1 MTRSKALIFGLLVL
15 LALLQIKLWFGDGS
29 LEDRAGL
36 LREIEQQQSANDRL
50 EARNEVVELEIQE
63 FREDPEAAIEE
74 RAREELGLIK
84 EGETLY
90 LLVEDEEP

>member
-1 MTRSKALIFGLLVL
+1 VVL
-15 LALLQIKLWFGDGS
+15 LALLQIKLWFGEGS
-29 LEDRAGL
+29 LEERASL
-36 LREIEQQQSANDRL
+36 MREIESQEQVNDRL
-50 EARNEVVELEIQE
+50 EARNEVVEREIEE

-90 LLVEDEEP
+90 LFIEEDE

>member
-1 MTRSKALIFGLLVL
+1 MKRSKAFIIGLAVLLV
-15 LALLQIKLWFGDGS
+15 LLQIKLWFGAGS
-29 LEDRAGL
+29 LEDRARL
-36 LREIEQQQSANDRL
+36 MRDIEQQQTANDRL
-50 EARNEVVELEIQE
+50 EARNEVVELEIEE

-90 LLVEDEEP
+90 LLVEDNE

>member
-1 MTRSKALIFGLLVL
+1 MKRSKAFIIGLAVLLV
-15 LALLQIKLWFGDGS
+15 LLQIKLWFGDGS
-29 LEDRAGL
+29 LEDRARL
-36 LREIEQQQSANDRL
+36 MRDIEQQQTANDRL
-50 EARNEVVELEIQE
+50 EARNEVVELEIEE

-90 LLVEDEEP
+90 LLVDDNEQ

>member
-1 MTRSKALIFGLLVL
+1 LNKSKVFIIGLVVL
-15 LALLQIKLWFGDGS
+15 LALLQIKLWFGEGS
-29 LEDRAGL
+29 LEERASL
-36 LREIEQQQSANDRL
+36 MRDIESQEQVNDRL
-50 EARNEVVELEIQE
+50 EARNEVVEREIEE

-90 LLVEDEEP
+90 LLVDEDE

>member
-1 MTRSKALIFGLLVL
+1 MIIGLALLLVL
-15 LALLQIKLWFGDGS
+15 LQIRLWFGDGS
-29 LEDRAGL
+29 LEERARL
-36 LREIEQQQSANDRL
+36 NREIEQQQSANDRL

-90 LLVEDEEP
+90 ILVDDDQ

>member
-1 MTRSKALIFGLLVL
+1 MKKSNAIIIGLLVL
-15 LALLQIKLWFGDGS
+15 LALVQIKLWFGEGS
-29 LEDRAGL
+29 LEDRASL
-36 LREIEQQQSANDRL
+36 LREIDEQQSANDRL
-50 EARNEVVELEIQE
+50 EARNEVVELEIEE

-90 LLVEDEEP
+90 LLIEDDDS

>member
-1 MTRSKALIFGLLVL
+1 MNKSKVFIIGLVVL
-15 LALLQIKLWFGDGS
+15 LALLQIKLWFGEGS
-29 LEDRAGL
+29 LEERASL
-36 LREIEQQQSANDRL
+36 MREIESQEQVNDRL
-50 EARNEVVELEIQE
+50 EARNEVVEREIEE

-90 LLVEDEEP
+90 LFIEEDE

>member
-1 MTRSKALIFGLLVL
+1 LNKSKVFIIGLVVL
-15 LALLQIKLWFGDGS
+15 LALLQIKLWFGEGS
-29 LEDRAGL
+29 LEERASL
-36 LREIEQQQSANDRL
+36 MREIESQEQVNDRL
-50 EARNEVVELEIQE
+50 EARNEVVEREIEE

-90 LLVEDEEP
+90 LFIDEDE

>member
-1 MTRSKALIFGLLVL
+1 MNKSKVFIIGLVVL
-15 LALLQIKLWFGDGS
+15 LALLQIKLWFGEGS
-29 LEDRAGL
+29 LEERASL
-36 LREIEQQQSANDRL
+36 MRDIESQEQVNDRL
-50 EARNEVVELEIQE
+50 EARNEVVEREIEE

-90 LLVEDEEP
+90 LLVDEDE

>member
-1 MTRSKALIFGLLVL
+1 MIIGLVFLLV
-15 LALLQIKLWFGDGS
+15 LLQIKLWFGDGS
-29 LEDRAGL
+29 LEERARL
-36 LREIEQQQSANDRL
+36 NREIEQQQSANDRL

-90 LLVEDEEP
+90 ILVEDESK

>member
-1 MTRSKALIFGLLVL
+1 MNKSKVFIIGLVVL
-15 LALLQIKLWFGDGS
+15 LALLQIKLWFGEGS
-29 LEDRAGL
+29 LEERASL
-36 LREIEQQQSANDRL
+36 MREIESQEQVNDRL
-50 EARNEVVELEIQE
+50 EARNEVVEREIEE

-90 LLVEDEEP
+90 LFIDEDE

>member
-1 MTRSKALIFGLLVL
+1 MNKSKAFIIGIVVL

-29 LEDRAGL
+29 LEQRASL
-36 LREIEQQQSANDRL
+36 MREIEAQQQINDRL
-50 EARNEVVELEIQE
+50 EARNEVIELEIEE

-84 EGETLY
+84 EGETFY
-90 LLVEDEEP
+90 LLVEDEE